1 MIEQYIGIDP
11 DCEASG
17 IAIIYVCKNHTIEC
31 LSMSFPKLLDFIF
44 FHYNSTET
52 KITIEAGWLN
62 KKSNFRPN
70 FGKKVSSDSSY
81 KDIKDSYESSQRI
94 SDRISAKVG
103 ANHETGKKLVE
114 MLEYKGY
121 KVDLIKPLPKRWK
134 GTGGKIT
141 NEELNEILKRNGFD
155 ELKRTNQDVR
165 DSVLIALASY
175 GKM

>member
-1 MIEQYIGIDP
+1 MNHYIIAIDP
-11 DCEASG
+11 DTEKSG
-17 IAIIYVCKNHTIEC
+17 IAVINKTERTIDVHS
-31 LSMSFPKLLDFIF
+31 LSFPYCIKFMRQFMDSKKSDDKIDIF
-44 FHYNSTET
+44 VEG
-52 KITIEAGWLN
+52 GWLN
-62 KKSNFRPN
+62 KKSNFHSFSKN
-70 FGKKVSSDSSY
+70 KNIDDKKENNMQF
-81 KDIKDSYESSQRI
+81 IGERI
-94 SDRISAKVG
+94 AGKVG
-103 ANHETGKKLVE
+103 ANHETGKKLIE

-141 NEELNEILKRNGFD
+141 NEELNDILKRNGFD